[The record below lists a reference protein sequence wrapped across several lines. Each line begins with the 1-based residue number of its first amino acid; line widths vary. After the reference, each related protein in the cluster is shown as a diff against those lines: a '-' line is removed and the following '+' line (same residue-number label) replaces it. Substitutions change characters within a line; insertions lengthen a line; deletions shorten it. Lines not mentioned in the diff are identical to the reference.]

1 MGTLLGLSVFVRVKC
16 KFICYSPGTPDPQL
30 MTLWYNLVK
39 CLFRFELLLFCDNIY
54 LPGTPSGEHRP
65 NVWETSP
72 LNCRLNKT
80 PHHLTAETFIKVQ
93 HLINES

>member
-39 CLFRFELLLFCDNIY
+39 CLFRFELLLFVTIFSQVRHLVNIGRMY
-54 LPGTPSGEHRP
+54 GKR
-65 NVWETSP
+65 
-72 LNCRLNKT
+72 
-80 PHHLTAETFIKVQ
+80 HHLTAD
-93 HLINES
+93 